1 MPICF
6 LAILTTIVVLL
17 EVYLPVLVARSI
29 DAMVGKNYVNFT
41 EITQIVGKIVIFTVV
56 VFAMQWLNRVIND
69 KIIFSMAQTLR
80 NEAIEKLQK
89 VPISY
94 VDKHQQGE
102 IVSRVISDVD
112 QITDGLILGFSQG
125 FSGFLTIVVI
135 IFFMFS
141 IHYQMAWLV
150 VILSPLS
157 LGITN
162 YISKKTYQ
170 LFQKQSE
177 SRAQETAFLQ
187 ERIGNQKTV
196 IAFGEEEHSQR
207 IFEKI
212 NNNLGEVSL
221 KAMFFSSIT
230 NPSTRFCNNVIYAI
244 VAFFGAFLA
253 IAGDLTIGGLT
264 CFLSYATQYTKPFN
278 EISGVLAEL
287 QNALVCLERCLE
299 IIEAEEETDEK
310 KEELKAVKGKMELR
324 DVVFGYE
331 KGKILLNHLKVSM
344 EAGKKVA
351 IVGPTG
357 CGKTTLINLFMRFYD
372 VNAGEILL
380 DDQNIQEMTRK
391 SLRKWF
397 GMVLQDSWMKKGSIR
412 ENIMLGNPE
421 ATEQEMIK
429 ATKKAMCYDLI
440 QKLPKGFDTII
451 KNHDGMLSAG
461 EKQLISIARILLRNP
476 PMLILDEATSNLDT
490 RTEAKLQKA
499 FDEVMKGRTSFV
511 VAHRLSTIV
520 TADVIWVMKQ
530 GMIIETGNHK
540 ELMEK
545 NGFYAELYQSQF
557 EKENG

>member
-29 DAMVGKNYVNFT
+29 DAMVGENYVNFT
-41 EITQIVGKIVIFTVV
+41 EITQIVGKIAIFTVV